1 MLVKRLSRSE
11 AREAMNI
18 WIDSNGKL
26 PIEVDGIYKDLRE
39 LIVNEYDKLAET
51 YGRDGNQSYDKYRL
65 DTQLGMLLYS
75 YLKKATWFSER
86 TAEDDGFWMYLS
98 LKVVP
103 DIVAKRWNFDNEDHY
118 WKKSVRIWLK
128 VLWWYVHLSWQGN
141 DSKTAELLLS
151 NNFNTDTILN
161 LVERVGRDGIYVD
174 VYRKIMYYYGHLDVK
189 TISNYGSKNGDTDK
203 KRTLFRSLMILHN
216 ATCVVIEPGLY
227 PGGADGYVKNK
238 LLKELLGQ
246 GGNI

>member
-103 DIVAKRWNFDNEDHY
+103 DVVAKRWNFDNEDHY

-141 DSKTAELLLS
+141 D
-151 NNFNTDTILN
+151 
-161 LVERVGRDGIYVD
+161 
-174 VYRKIMYYYGHLDVK
+174 
-189 TISNYGSKNGDTDK
+189 
-203 KRTLFRSLMILHN
+203 
-216 ATCVVIEPGLY
+216 
-227 PGGADGYVKNK
+227 
-238 LLKELLGQ
+238 
-246 GGNI
+246 

>member
-75 YLKKATWFSER
+75 YLKK
-86 TAEDDGFWMYLS
+86 G
-98 LKVVP
+98 
-103 DIVAKRWNFDNEDHY
+103 
-118 WKKSVRIWLK
+118 
-128 VLWWYVHLSWQGN
+128 
-141 DSKTAELLLS
+141 
-151 NNFNTDTILN
+151 N
-161 LVERVGRDGIYVD
+161 LV
-174 VYRKIMYYYGHLDVK
+174 
-189 TISNYGSKNGDTDK
+189 
-203 KRTLFRSLMILHN
+203 
-216 ATCVVIEPGLY
+216 
-227 PGGADGYVKNK
+227 
-238 LLKELLGQ
+238 
-246 GGNI
+246 